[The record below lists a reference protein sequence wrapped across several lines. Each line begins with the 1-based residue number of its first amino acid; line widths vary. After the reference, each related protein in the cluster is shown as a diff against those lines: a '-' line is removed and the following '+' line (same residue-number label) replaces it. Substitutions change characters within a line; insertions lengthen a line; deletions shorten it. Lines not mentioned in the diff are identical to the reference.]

1 VTTTTG
7 RVATALGAIFFVVFG
22 AWAFIAPSS
31 FYDQIAAW
39 HPYNEH
45 LIRDAGAFQ
54 MGIGVGLATLLVG
67 IRGRLAVIAGAAAG
81 AILHV
86 ISHVVDFGE
95 GGRSSDPYVLG
106 LLAIVLVVA
115 LLAEWRSAE

>member
-1 VTTTTG
+1 VG
-7 RVATALGAIFFVVFG
+7 VHR
-22 AWAFIAPSS
+22 PSS

-39 HPYNEH
+39 PPYNEH

-54 MGIGVGLATLLVG
+54 LGIGVGLATLLVG

-86 ISHVVDFGE
+86 ISHVVDVGE

-115 LLAEWRSAE
+115 LPAEWRSAE